1 MMTNNMLSVIV
12 AIIQD
17 NKTEEV
23 KRKKRRIGAEDMLV
37 DYCIN

>member
-17 NKTEEV
+17 NKTEKV
-23 KRKKRRIGAEDMLV
+23 KKKKRKIEAEDRLI
-37 DYCIN
+37 D

>member
-17 NKTEEV
+17 NKTKEV
-23 KRKKRRIGAEDMLV
+23 RKKKRRIGAEDMLV
-37 DYCIN
+37 DWRIR

>member
-1 MMTNNMLSVIV
+1 MTNMLSVIV

-23 KRKKRRIGAEDMLV
+23 KRKKRKIGAQDILV
-37 DYCIN
+37 D

>member
-23 KRKKRRIGAEDMLV
+23 RKKKRRIGSEDMLA
-37 DYCIN
+37 D